1 MVGADEQIEQQ
12 LTLLLRRVQP
22 IHLSTRGRDVNL
34 ERSAYGIMC
43 KLADE
48 GPQRLGVLATS
59 FRLDPSTITR
69 QVQSLVSLG
78 LASREVD
85 PSDRRAS
92 ILDLSDTGREVL
104 TETRTRRRKRLREA
118 LADWPE
124 EDRHAFGRLL
134 EKFNTSVEVMFGGQD
149 DPDDVVG
156 REQDVSGER
165 GPAT

>member
-1 MVGADEQIEQQ
+1 MDRSDQQIEQQ
-12 LTLLLRRVQP
+12 MTVLLRRVQR
-22 IHLSTRGRDVNL
+22 IHLSTSDGDVNL

-104 TETRTRRRKRLREA
+104 TETRARRRERLRDA
-118 LADWPE
+118 LADWSP
-124 EDRHAFGRLL
+124 EDREAFGRLL
-134 EKFNTSVEVMFGGQD
+134 EQFNTSVEVMFGEHPEEAPSE
-149 DPDDVVG
+149 PDLS
-156 REQDVSGER
+156 EAR